1 MVAAS
6 RRGKSL
12 RQVAQKFQVSASTV
26 KFWLDKAQG
35 KRLDRVDFSDSSS
48 APHRVANRTNPDM
61 EALILDT
68 RQYLRQHSDL
78 GEFGAV
84 AIRRELL
91 GRRKKAVPAL
101 RTIGYILQRNGVLD
115 CRQRVRR
122 QPPVKGW
129 YLSAVANVKAE
140 LDEFDFVEG
149 LFIRNRTEVEV
160 FNAISLHGG
169 LVASFVRE
177 RFSAKTALEA
187 ILKHWREWGLPDYA
201 QFDNDNRFTGPRQHR
216 DAIGRIIR
224 LCLSLAVV
232 PVFAP
237 PREHG
242 LQNGIESYNGLW
254 QAKVWTRFEYQALG
268 EVQTQSRKYVNAHRA
283 RSAARRDAAPKRR
296 GFPLDWSWDENA
308 SHKSGRIIFIRRTN
322 DKAEVEVLG
331 RKYKVAKHWTNRLVR
346 SEVDI
351 AGKEIRFYG
360 LRRVEPTN
368 HPLLGIAAYEL
379 PLRYLN

>member
-1 MVAAS
+1 MVAAV

-61 EALILDT
+61 ETLILDL
-68 RQYLRQHSDL
+68 RHHLRQHSDL

-91 GRRKKAVPAL
+91 RRRKKSIPAL

-115 CRQRVRR
+115 GRQRVRR
-122 QPPVKGW
+122 KPAVKGW
-129 YLSAVANVKAE
+129 YLSAVAEARAE
-140 LDEFDFVEG
+140 LDEFDFIEG
-149 LFIRNRTEVEV
+149 LFVRNLTEVAV

-169 LVASFVRE
+169 LVASFVKP

-187 ILKHWREWGLPDYA
+187 LVKHWREWGLPDYA

-254 QAKVWTRFEYQALG
+254 QAKVWARFEYQGLG
-268 EVQTQSRKYVNAHRA
+268 EVQTQSRKYVTAHRA
-283 RSAARRDAAPKRR
+283 RSGARREAAPERR
-296 GFPLDWSWDENA
+296 SFPLDWSWDEKA
-308 SHKSGRIIFIRRTN
+308 KQKSGRIIFIRRTN

-331 RKYKVAKHWTNRLVR
+331 RKYQVAKHWTNRLVR
-346 SEVDI
+346 SEVDL

-368 HPLLGIAAYEL
+368 QPLLGKEAYEL
-379 PLRYLN
+379 PLRYID